1 MEADRFKEV
10 PSELIAKEIKT
21 QSAKFIL
28 LNRSKKCYMLAFL
41 FVTQRFMQAFKL
53 PRLLLIRLSP
63 PTQLVAQH
71 LHLPRNR
78 IDIDHVL
85 NVRKIVF

>member
-1 MEADRFKEV
+1 METNRFKEGLAG
-10 PSELIAKEIKT
+10 LIAKEIKT

-28 LNRSKKCYMLAFL
+28 FNRSKKCYMLAFL
-41 FVTQRFMQAFKL
+41 FVTHKFIQAFKL

-78 IDIDHVL
+78 IHIHHIL
-85 NVRKIVF
+85 NVREVVF